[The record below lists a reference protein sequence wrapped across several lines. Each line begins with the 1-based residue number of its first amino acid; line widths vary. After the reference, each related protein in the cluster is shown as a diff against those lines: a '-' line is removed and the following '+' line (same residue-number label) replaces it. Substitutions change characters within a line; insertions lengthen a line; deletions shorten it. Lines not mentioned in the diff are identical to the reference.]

1 MKKMIQNHNM
11 PAREGKTKEK
21 IKSDINTP
29 EQYKYYLKENCENK
43 DSLFYITKHEYTEF
57 LKLFF
62 NEFMEE
68 LLFDNTQIQLP
79 YHTGMVSIRKYDQKI
94 TIKDGKIISNLPV
107 DWNSTL
113 KLWDSDEQAKE
124 DKKLVKFLNKNRTIY
139 KFVYLKSQAKFK
151 NKYFYWFKPTR
162 TNKQK
167 LAGAIKQN
175 KINVYNL
182 F

>member
-68 LLFDNTQIQLP
+68 LLFDNTQ
-79 YHTGMVSIRKYDQKI
+79 
-94 TIKDGKIISNLPV
+94 
-107 DWNSTL
+107 
-113 KLWDSDEQAKE
+113 AKE